1 MYDDLFRFPPPLQ
14 AQKPKNKCLSRLFEE
29 LKSSYDRQQ
38 RNHPLVDNVEGN
50 GEQAT
55 ESMRTRAD

>member
-14 AQKPKNKCLSRLFEE
+14 AQKPKNNCLSRLFEE
-29 LKSSYDRQQ
+29 LKSSYDRQL
-38 RNHPLVDNVEGN
+38 RNHPLVECK
-50 GEQAT
+50 GEQAA